1 MFERFTK
8 DARAIVVGAQE
19 HARWLG
25 SSSIE
30 PEHLLLSALT
40 GDGSPGDLLRRA
52 GVSADRLERAI
63 TGEARDRL
71 DGPALASLGID
82 LDTVRRR
89 ADELFGPGA
98 LDATGDGGR
107 AGRPGHIRFGPA
119 SKKVLE
125 LALREAIHLG
135 DVEITSDHV
144 LLGLARPRTAGE
156 AAVRRGGGDPALLR
170 RAVLARRDAA

>member
-40 GDGSPGDLLRRA
+40 GDGSAGDLLRQA
-52 GVSADRLERAI
+52 GVCADRLERAVA
-63 TGEARDRL
+63 GEANDPL
-71 DGPALASLGID
+71 DGPALATLGID
-82 LDTVRRR
+82 LDAVRRR
-89 ADELFGPGA
+89 ADELFGRGA
-98 LDATGDGGR
+98 LDAPRGR
-107 AGRPGHIRFGPA
+107 RAARSTHIRFGPA

-135 DVEITSDHV
+135 DAEITADHV
-144 LLGLARPRTAGE
+144 LLGLVRPRTAGE
-156 AAVRRGGGDPALLR
+156 AAVRRGGGDPASLR

>member
-19 HARWLG
+19 HARRLG
-25 SSSIE
+25 SSAIA

-40 GDGSPGDLLRRA
+40 GGGSAGELLRQA
-52 GVSADRLERAI
+52 GVSADRLEHAVA
-63 TGEARDRL
+63 GEARDRL
-71 DGPALASLGID
+71 DGPALAALGID
-82 LDTVRRR
+82 LDAVRRR

-98 LDATGDGGR
+98 LDAPTQGRR
-107 AGRPGHIRFGPA
+107 AGRSGHIRFGPA

-125 LALREAIHLG
+125 LSLREAIHLG
-135 DVEITSDHV
+135 DAEITSDHV

-156 AAVRRGGGDPALLR
+156 AAVRRGGGDPASLR
-170 RAVLARRDAA
+170 RVVLARRDAA

>member
-8 DARAIVVGAQE
+8 DARAIVAGAQE

-25 SSSIE
+25 SPSIE
-30 PEHLLLSALT
+30 PEHLLLSALS
-40 GDGSPGDLLRRA
+40 GDRSTGDLLRQA
-52 GVSADRLERAI
+52 GVSADQLERAVAGG
-63 TGEARDRL
+63 THDHL
-71 DGPALASLGID
+71 DGAALATLGID
-82 LDTVRRR
+82 LEAVRRR

-98 LDATGDGGR
+98 LDASTSGRTGR
-107 AGRPGHIRFGPA
+107 SGHIRFGQA

-135 DVEITSDHV
+135 DGEITSDHV
-144 LLGLARPRTAGE
+144 LLGMARPRTAGE
-156 AAVRRGGGDPALLR
+156 AAVRRGGGDPAALR

>member
-25 SSSIE
+25 STSIE
-30 PEHLLLSALT
+30 PEHLLLSALR
-40 GDGSPGDLLRRA
+40 GDGPAGDLLRQA
-52 GVSADRLERAI
+52 GVSADRLERAV
-63 TGEARDRL
+63 TGGGHDRL
-71 DGPALASLGID
+71 DGAALATLGID
-82 LDTVRRR
+82 LDAVRRR

-98 LDATGDGGR
+98 LDAPAGAGGSR
-107 AGRPGHIRFGPA
+107 RSGHVRFGAA

-156 AAVRRGGGDPALLR
+156 AALRRGGGDPAALR
-170 RAVLARRDAA
+170 RSVLARREAA